1 MRYQIASLL
10 AIAIVTLAFGGYA
23 AAAQKPKSEST
34 RKKPGVNPDAQ
45 VIVDF
50 NKRITAYVELHKKLE
65 ATLPTLPK
73 EATPQQIDVH
83 ERALAKLVQ
92 AARADAKPGD
102 LFSPGMQVIV
112 RRILGQVFRGPDG
125 RQIKNSILDE
135 SGERAV
141 VKLTINGRY
150 PDEVPIS
157 TVPPQ
162 VLLSLPKLPEELE
175 YRFVGRHVILLDVH
189 AHTIAD
195 FIDNAFP

>member
-10 AIAIVTLAFGGYA
+10 AIVTLAFGGYA
-23 AAAQKPKSEST
+23 AAAQKPKSEPT

>member
-50 NKRITAYVELHKKLE
+50 NKRINAYVELHKKVE

-135 SGERAV
+135 SGERSV

>member
-10 AIAIVTLAFGGYA
+10 AIVTLAFGGDA